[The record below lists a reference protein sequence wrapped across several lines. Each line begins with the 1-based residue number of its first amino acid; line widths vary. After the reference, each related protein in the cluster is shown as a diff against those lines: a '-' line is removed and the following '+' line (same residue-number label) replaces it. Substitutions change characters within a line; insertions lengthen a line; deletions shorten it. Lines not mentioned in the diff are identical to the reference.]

1 MDAQTYVDLRLI
13 AGCIGGGLGL
23 LGFIALMIHDHRKR

>member
-13 AGCIGGGLGL
+13 VGCIGGGIGIV
-23 LGFIALMIHDHRKR
+23 GFIALMIHDHLKR